1 MNEIEEIRNR
11 IYEIRGR
18 QVMLDKDLAELYG
31 VEVKNLNKAV
41 SRNIE
46 RFPDDFMFQLTKEEH
61 EFLRFQ
67 NGTIKKGRG
76 EHSKYLPYV
85 FTEQGVAMLSGVLR
99 SPTAVQV
106 NIRIMRTFVAV
117 RQYLSTPKCN
127 NCQLECEVKRL
138 AAYIEEVLADAND
151 RDEMMERKIDAIEK
165 TIERLQ
171 VDVAVINAELS
182 SKEPE
187 VKAKRVFELEVKGF
201 KKKEE

>member
-11 IYEIRGR
+11 IHEIRGR

-41 SRNIE
+41 GRNLD

-61 EFLRFQ
+61 DFLRFQ

-117 RQYLSTPKCN
+117 RQYLAAPKCN
-127 NCQLECEVKRL
+127 NCQLEGEVKRL

-151 RDEMMERKIDAIEK
+151 RDEMMERKIDMLENAIGMLQAEVLAEK
-165 TIERLQ
+165 
-171 VDVAVINAELS
+171 
-182 SKEPE
+182 PE
-187 VKAKRVFELEVKGF
+187 IKAKRVFEMEVKGF
-201 KKKEE
+201 KNE

>member
-127 NCQLECEVKRL
+127 NCQLEGEVKRL